1 MPKHFKLL
9 IFICLILM
17 TVPFASHTQIEFS
30 DLKPIESGSTE
41 YERIMNAIVDL
52 IGDTQSTLAELKES
66 EKKQNVKSVLDKATG
81 LFTDRK
87 IRLLRTSDDKTGI
100 LRHIERGRVTYYAFI
115 VEKNF
120 ESKINTDPYYM
131 QGAIVHE
138 LNHIADTIIYGI
150 NHKFLKITKESESRA
165 LKLQADYYSILT
177 KCEFDS
183 MSAKLVKPLMEAY
196 KEAYKDEQK
205 NFAKWNHLLSRMAT
219 YDIDILAKYENET
232 YFNLKR
238 KNATQIPDL
247 FYEMAIPD
255 GDSVLNDM
263 EALLKRADS
272 IEDEP
277 DFEKCSYFWQ
287 MDDLRLRIRA
297 FLWGSSTLSKT
308 IMARYAV
315 PNSEM
320 RTAQDLW
327 AVIYNDIVDRS
338 SDAQLILDELSDIC
352 DPKD

>member
-1 MPKHFKLL
+1 MYNHSKLL

-30 DLKPIESGSTE
+30 DLEPIKSGSSE
-41 YERIMNAIVDL
+41 YERIMSAIIDL
-52 IGDTQSTLAELKES
+52 IGDTQATLSELKES
-66 EKKQNVKSVLDKATG
+66 EKKQNVKAVLEKVAG

-120 ESKINTDPYYM
+120 ERKIKDDPYYM

-138 LNHIADTIIYGI
+138 FNHIADTMIYGI
-150 NHKFLKITKESESRA
+150 DHKFLKITKESESRA
-165 LKLQADYYSILT
+165 LNIQADFYSILT

-183 MSAKLVKPLMEAY
+183 MSARLVKPLMEAY
-196 KEAYKDEQK
+196 KEAFKGEQK
-205 NFAKWNHLLSRMAT
+205 DPSKWNHLLSRMAT
-219 YDIDILAKYENET
+219 YDIDILARYETET
-232 YFNLKR
+232 YFDLAI
-238 KNATQIPDL
+238 KNPMQIPNL

-255 GDSVLNDM
+255 GDSVLNEM
-263 EALLKRADS
+263 EALLNKADS

-277 DFEKCSYFWQ
+277 DSEKCSYFWQ
-287 MDDLRLRIRA
+287 MDDLRLKIRA
-297 FLWGSSTLSKT
+297 FLWGSSTLSKA
-308 IMARYAV
+308 IMAKYVV
-315 PNSEM
+315 PTDEM
-320 RTAQDLW
+320 RSAQDKW

-338 SDAQLILDELSDIC
+338 SDAQVILDEFSNIC
-352 DPKD
+352 DPRD